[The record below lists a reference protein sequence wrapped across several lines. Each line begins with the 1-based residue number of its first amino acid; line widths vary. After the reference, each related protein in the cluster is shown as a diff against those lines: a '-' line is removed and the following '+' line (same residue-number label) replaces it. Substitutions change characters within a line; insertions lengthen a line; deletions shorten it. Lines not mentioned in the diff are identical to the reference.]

1 MAQLQN
7 CLYRTIKEWKDT
19 EITDLENWLPYDR
32 FKMFRFGTL
41 FLEILGKQLLT
52 QEMSI
57 LDVGSGL
64 SKSAHLLI
72 GDAHINKYH
81 SIDREDSPCDSFLIS
96 QWNQIKDRQHFRR
109 DIYKDDLGD
118 LPGDMYDVVIIDI
131 EPHRNEIT
139 IYQKIQKHLKE
150 THLCILKCIGH
161 IDLYGSSLADKF
173 IGHFIRSGHVCDYFA
188 ETSLNPAYRDIF
200 VIMSRSKTDLNTRC
214 QSLAEG
220 EPTTWVNPEITGFV
234 LNNREKD
241 QQYIRDNK
249 KCVLWSMM

>member
-1 MAQLQN
+1 MEGAQFQN
-7 CLYRTIKEWKDT
+7 CLYRTIKKWRDT
-19 EITDLENWLPYDR
+19 KITDRENWLPYDR
-32 FKMFRFGTL
+32 FKMCRFSTL

-52 QEMSI
+52 QETSI

-72 GDAHINKYH
+72 GNAHINKYH
-81 SIDREDSPCDSFLIS
+81 SIDRADSQRDSFLIS
-96 QWNQIKDRQHFRR
+96 QWDQIKDRQHFRR
-109 DIYKDDLGD
+109 DIYMDDMNGVLQAD
-118 LPGDMYDVVIIDI
+118 TYDVVIIDI

-150 THLCILKCIGH
+150 THLCILKCIGD

-173 IGHFIRSGHVCDYFA
+173 IGHFIRSGHVHDYFA

-200 VIMSRSKTDLNTRC
+200 VIMSQSKTDLNTRC

-241 QQYIRDNK
+241 YQYIRDSMK
-249 KCVLWSMM
+249 HCV